1 MANKVIVSEQF
12 KLNLRDWLK
21 TALLTVG
28 APMLY
33 EIQKIIQTAIDS
45 GNFEVHINWKQ
56 VAMIGISAGLTY
68 LAKQFFG
75 SPKVTTVYQSNTKA
89 KVVANKIGSA
99 VENN

>member
-1 MANKVIVSEQF
+1 MAHKVIVSKQYA
-12 KLNLRDWLK
+12 LNLRDWLK

-45 GNFEVHINWKQ
+45 GNFEIHINWKQ
-56 VAMIGISAGLTY
+56 VAMIGISAGVTY

-75 SPKVTTVYQSNTKA
+75 SPKVTTVYKSNDKA
-89 KVVANKIGSA
+89 ECVA
-99 VENN
+99 ENISTDVPKN